1 MTRVFVA
8 ITALGAV
15 VACRGDAPDAYGR
28 FEATEVTIAAEAS
41 GRLLSLDVEE
51 GARLEAGRVVGHI
64 DTAGLAFQRAEVAAR
79 RNAARARA
87 REVEATLAS
96 LAGQRTIAERERNR
110 MTRLVEAS
118 AATAQQGDRAT
129 RDADVLRDQETGA
142 RAARETVEQEAQ
154 ALAAQLAV
162 LDDRL
167 RRSRVTSAIGGT
179 VLTRYVE
186 AGEYVQPGTP
196 LFKVAALDTL
206 VLRAYVSEA
215 QLGRLALGQVVT
227 VRVDAGPDSLLALP
241 GRVSWIAG
249 AAEYTP
255 TPIQTRDERV
265 TQVYAV
271 KIVVPNGD
279 GRLRIG
285 MPGDVVL
292 PQ

>member
-1 MTRVFVA
+1 MTRLRHSLLA
-8 ITALGAV
+8 TALLA
-15 VACRGDAPDAYGR
+15 ACRGEAPDAYGR
-28 FEATEVTIAAEAS
+28 FESTEVTVAAEAS
-41 GRLLSLDVEE
+41 GRLLTFTVEE
-51 GARLEAGRVVGHI
+51 GGRLAAGATVGLI
-64 DTAGLAFQRAEVAAR
+64 DTASLAFQRAEVAAR
-79 RNAARARA
+79 REASRSRA

-96 LAGQRTIAERERNR
+96 LATQRAIADGERARIA
-110 MTRLVEAS
+110 RLVAS
-118 AATAQQGDRAT
+118 NAATAQQDDRAR
-129 RDADVLRDQETGA
+129 RDADVLRDQEAGA
-142 RAARETVEQEAQ
+142 RAARETVEQEAR

-167 RRSRVTSAIGGT
+167 RRSRVTSPVAGT
-179 VLTRYVE
+179 VLTRFAE

-215 QLGRLALGQVVT
+215 QLGRVALDQAVT
-227 VRVDAGPDSLLALP
+227 VRVDAGRDSLRTLP
-241 GRVSWIAG
+241 GRVTWIAG

-271 KIVVPNGD
+271 KIVVANPD

-285 MPGDVVL
+285 MPGDVTFA
-292 PQ
+292 P

>member
-1 MTRVFVA
+1 MIRIPHLLPAVA
-8 ITALGAV
+8 VLA
-15 VACRGDAPDAYGR
+15 ACRGETPDAYGR
-28 FEATEVTIAAEAS
+28 FEATEVTVAAEAS
-41 GRLLSLDVEE
+41 GRLLSLSVDE
-51 GARLEAGRVVGHI
+51 GARVTAGAVVGLI

-79 RNAARARA
+79 RDAARSRA

-96 LAGQRTIAERERNR
+96 LATQRSSADRERAR
-110 MTRLVEAS
+110 VARLVDAN
-118 AATAQQGDRAT
+118 AATAQQDDRAR

-142 RAARETVEQEAQ
+142 RASRETVEQEAR

-167 RRSRVTSAIGGT
+167 RRSRVTSPVAGT
-179 VLTRYVE
+179 VLTRFVE
-186 AGEYVQPGTP
+186 GGEYVQPGSP
-196 LFKVAALDTL
+196 LFKVAGLDTL
-206 VLRAYVSEA
+206 VFRAYVSEA
-215 QLGRLALGQVVT
+215 QLGRVALGQTVT
-227 VRVDAGPDSLLALP
+227 VRVDGGRDSLRALT
-241 GRVSWIAG
+241 GRVTWIAG

-271 KIVVPNGD
+271 KIQVANPD

-292 PQ
+292 AP